1 MAGAELDSVQCIL
14 NASFDLAG
22 LTGSFQPL
30 NGSGTSD
37 TIKQLV
43 IFNGGTVG
51 VDISYDGVNKHDF
64 WPAGATIV
72 LDFQANHADNP
83 PYGSGTKNLRQGQ
96 IIWGRT
102 STTSTF
108 LQISGYR

>member
-1 MAGAELDSVQCIL
+1 MSDPELDSVQAIL
-14 NASFDLAG
+14 NSSFDLGNLSA
-22 LTGSFQPL
+22 SFQPL
-30 NGSGTSD
+30 NSSGTSD
-37 TIKQLV
+37 NCKQLV
-43 IFNGGTVG
+43 IFNGSTVG

-64 WPAGATIV
+64 WPSGATIV
-72 LDFQANHADNP
+72 LDFQTNHSNNP
-83 PYGSGTKNLRQGQ
+83 PYGSGTKYLRSGQ